1 MPDSVPSDLFITLEG
16 ARVNFP
22 TESWSGTGSF
32 PCFFFIKSIPLS
44 CLHTGLEKCYSNV
57 ANINEHLYSEEITLE
72 GHIIDSLILPR
83 VFDAIMDLGGDFRVQ
98 EMRVGTHKRE
108 PSFARLTVFAS
119 NEDRIHQLVSTLQG
133 FGASLVSTEDVQS
146 APAPCDGAL
155 PDHFY
160 STTNLTTQVRLSGHW
175 VEVEGTEM
183 DLAIVVDRTLGTA
196 QSRPIAEVK
205 AGEQVVVGHEGIH
218 VIPLERQRQRELFS
232 FMQSSVS
239 AERPNRLAITNIAQ
253 TMRDVQ
259 AHGGRILF
267 VVGPAIIHSGAG
279 IYLTELIQLG
289 FVQVLF
295 GGNAIAVHDVE
306 SALYGTSL
314 GVDLTDG
321 QPVWEGHRN
330 HMRAINAIRRVGS
343 LEKAVAQNLLT
354 QGLMYEGIQHGV
366 EVVLAGSIRDD
377 GPMPGVITD
386 VIEAQKRMRQALK
399 GVELVIMV
407 ATMLHSIAT
416 GNLLPASVRVVVVDI
431 NPAVVTKL
439 ADRGSFQAVGLVT
452 DAELFLRE
460 LVEDLRESSKA
471 TSEC

>member
-1 MPDSVPSDLFITLEG
+1 MAGINNHLF
-16 ARVNFP
+16 
-22 TESWSGTGSF
+22 
-32 PCFFFIKSIPLS
+32 
-44 CLHTGLEKCYSNV
+44 
-57 ANINEHLYSEEITLE
+57 SEEITLQ

-98 EMRVGTHKRE
+98 EIQVGTHKRE
-108 PSFARLTVFAS
+108 PSFARMIVFAS
-119 NEDRIHQLVSTLQG
+119 TQGQMHQIISTLQG
-133 FGASLVSTEDVQS
+133 LGATLVSQEDVES

-155 PDHFY
+155 PDDFY
-160 STTNLTTQVRLSGHW
+160 STTNLPTQVRLKGHW
-175 VEVEGTEM
+175 VEVQGTEM
-183 DLAIVVDRTLGTA
+183 DLAIVVDRERGTA
-196 QSRPIAEVK
+196 ETRPIAEVR
-205 AGEQVVVGHEGIH
+205 AGEQVVVGHKGIQ

-239 AERPNRLAITNIAQ
+239 AERPNHLAITNIAQ
-253 TMRDVQ
+253 AMREVR
-259 AHGGRILF
+259 ARGGKILF

-279 IYLTELIQLG
+279 TYLTKLIHQG

-306 SALYGTSL
+306 SVLYGTSL
-314 GVDLTDG
+314 GIDLTNG
-321 QPVWEGHRN
+321 QPVSGGHRN

-343 LEKAVAQNLLT
+343 LKEAVAQGLLT
-354 QGLMYEGIQHGV
+354 RGVMYECIQHGV
-366 EVVLAGSIRDD
+366 EMVLAGSIRDD

-386 VIEAQKRMRQALK
+386 VIEAQRRMRQALK

-416 GNLLPASVRVVVVDI
+416 GNLLPATTRVVVVDI

-460 LVEDLRESSKA
+460 LTEDLQTPSKGTRA
-471 TSEC
+471 